1 MSEKK
6 DYRIEAVVTGNLV
19 IHIEAE
25 SEGDAI
31 AQAEASIEGGEALI
45 SWGHEGS
52 GMVAFTMPGT
62 DIQAFEE

>member
-1 MSEKK
+1 MSVKK

-25 SEGDAI
+25 SEEDAI
-31 AQAEASIEGGEALI
+31 AHAETSIEGGEALI
-45 SWGHEGS
+45 SWGKEGS
-52 GMVAFTMPGT
+52 GMVSFTMPGT